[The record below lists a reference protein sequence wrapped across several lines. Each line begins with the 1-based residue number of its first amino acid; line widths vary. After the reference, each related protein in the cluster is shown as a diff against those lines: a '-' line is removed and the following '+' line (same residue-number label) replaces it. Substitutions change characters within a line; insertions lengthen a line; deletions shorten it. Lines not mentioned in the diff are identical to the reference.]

1 MPKMDTATAQEL
13 RALRARAYGPM
24 ADIDTDPA
32 ALRRLQQL
40 EAMQHPA
47 GSVRDAAASPGE
59 AEPEEVR
66 APEPAAAGWDRAFEV
81 FEPSRSDSSGDD
93 AAAPDSVASDS
104 AVSDSTPEE
113 PAPRR
118 PLWPASFG
126 SRVVWAAAIAA
137 SAAIASAITYGLV
150 SVTPVAASA
159 GAPQIATLEPIS
171 GAAIP
176 PGWMGAGP
184 SSAVFEFYGL
194 TLVETVGGYTY
205 GFGGGGTNCLLVMG
219 TSQVPDPDEY
229 DSSSGWSLDGPVYS
243 GCAVG
248 VFPSTV
254 EVPLDGTSPKELTTR
269 FPSGKALQFVFDGD
283 SVGVFLDGESM

>member
-1 MPKMDTATAQEL
+1 MPKMDTATDQEL

-24 ADIDTDPA
+24 ADIDKDPV

-40 EAMQHPA
+40 EAMQHA
-47 GSVRDAAASPGE
+47 ATSSGGSAASP
-59 AEPEEVR
+59 AAVEPEEVR
-66 APEPAAAGWDRAFEV
+66 DPEPATAGWDRAFEV
-81 FEPSRSDSSGDD
+81 FDPTPSAPSDGDSS
-93 AAAPDSVASDS
+93 APEA
-104 AVSDSTPEE
+104 TPDE

-159 GAPQIATLEPIS
+159 GAPQIATLEPLP

-194 TLVETVGGYTY
+194 TLVETVGGY
-205 GFGGGGTNCLLVMG
+205 GFGAGGTNCLLVIG
-219 TSQVPDPDEY
+219 SNQLPDPDDY
-229 DSSSGWSLDGPVYS
+229 DSSSGWSLDGPMYS

>member
-1 MPKMDTATAQEL
+1 MPKMDTATDQEL

-24 ADIDTDPA
+24 ADIDKDPA

-40 EAMQHPA
+40 EAMQH
-47 GSVRDAAASPGE
+47 AAASGGGSTASP
-59 AEPEEVR
+59 AAVEPEEVR
-66 APEPAAAGWDRAFEV
+66 DPEPATAGWDRAFEV
-81 FEPSRSDSSGDD
+81 FDPTPSAPSDGDSS
-93 AAAPDSVASDS
+93 APEA
-104 AVSDSTPEE
+104 TPDE

-159 GAPQIATLEPIS
+159 GAPQIATLEPLP

-194 TLVETVGGYTY
+194 TLVETVGGY
-205 GFGGGGTNCLLVMG
+205 GFGAGGTNCLLVIG
-219 TSQVPDPDEY
+219 SNQLPDPDDY
-229 DSSSGWSLDGPVYS
+229 DSSSGWSLDGPMYS

>member
-1 MPKMDTATAQEL
+1 MPKMDTATDQEL

-24 ADIDTDPA
+24 ADIEKDPA

-40 EAMQHPA
+40 EAMQH
-47 GSVRDAAASPGE
+47 AAASGGGSTASP
-59 AEPEEVR
+59 AVVEPEEVR
-66 APEPAAAGWDRAFEV
+66 DPEPATAGWDRAFEV
-81 FEPSRSDSSGDD
+81 FDPAPSAPSDGDSSVPE
-93 AAAPDSVASDS
+93 ATSD
-104 AVSDSTPEE
+104 E

-159 GAPQIATLEPIS
+159 GAPQIATLEPLP

-194 TLVETVGGYTY
+194 TLVETSSGYSY
-205 GFGGGGTNCLLVMG
+205 GFGGGTNCFLVIA
-219 TSQVPDPDEY
+219 TSAVPDRDDY
-229 DSSSGWSLDGPVYS
+229 DSSSGWSIEGPVYS

-254 EVPLDGTSPKELTTR
+254 EMPIDSNAPKELTTR
-269 FPSGKALQFVFDGD
+269 FPSGGALQFVFDGD

>member
-1 MPKMDTATAQEL
+1 MPKMDTATDQEL

-24 ADIDTDPA
+24 ADIDKDPV

-40 EAMQHPA
+40 EAMQHAATSGGGSTASPA
-47 GSVRDAAASPGE
+47 AVEPEGVRD
-59 AEPEEVR
+59 
-66 APEPAAAGWDRAFEV
+66 PEPATAGWDRAFQV
-81 FEPSRSDSSGDD
+81 FDPTPSAPSDGDSS
-93 AAAPDSVASDS
+93 APEA
-104 AVSDSTPEE
+104 TPDE

-159 GAPQIATLEPIS
+159 GAPQIATLEPLP

-194 TLVETVGGYTY
+194 TLVETVGGY
-205 GFGGGGTNCLLVMG
+205 GFGAGGTNCLLVIG
-219 TSQVPDPDEY
+219 SNQLPDPDDY
-229 DSSSGWSLDGPVYS
+229 DSSSGWSLDGPMYS